1 MAKSPFSS
9 FVIFAEMRT
18 GSNFLEANLNA
29 IPGVKCHGEAFNP
42 YFIGGEGK
50 QEMLGVTIE
59 QRGADPRSLLQA
71 MKAQTPG
78 LSGFRYFNDHDPRVF
93 DMVADDPSVAKVIL
107 TRNHLESY
115 ISWKIAMESD
125 QWWLANTKHLKTVRP
140 RFELDEFERRLENL
154 QQFQRRL
161 LHRLQATGQ
170 TAFYIDYED
179 ILDIDVLNGLA
190 GFLGVEGRLKALDFR
205 FKKQN
210 PEAIEEK
217 VANPDEMRAG
227 LSRIDFFG
235 LTQTPNFEPR
245 RAASVG
251 QYIASDRVPLLFLPV
266 KSAPEARIRKW
277 LNAMGPVT
285 TGMDRQT
292 LRRWREAHP
301 GQRSFTV
308 IRHPLARAHAAFADF
323 IDREWMPELRPYLKR
338 VHKYQ
343 LPPKGAGYT
352 DPAAYR
358 EGLLV
363 FLELI
368 KHVLN
373 GRTELKTPPQ
383 FASQGAVLQGFAGL
397 QGPDVILR
405 EDRLEAGVAYL
416 AAEIG
421 QDLPPL
427 PEPKERSP
435 FALRDLYGPDLE
447 AAARSAYGRD
457 YTAYG
462 FSDWVPYAA

>member
-1 MAKSPFSS
+1 MAKPRFTS
-9 FVIFAEMRT
+9 FVVFAEMRT

-50 QEMLGVTIE
+50 QEMLGVAITD
-59 QRGADPRSLLQA
+59 RNADPRSLLRA
-71 MKAQTPG
+71 MQDQTPG
-78 LSGFRYFNDHDPRVF
+78 LSGFRYFHDHDPRVF
-93 DMVADDPSVAKVIL
+93 DMVVDDPAVAKVIL

-140 RFELDEFERRLENL
+140 RFDLAEFERRMDGL

-161 LHRLQATGQ
+161 LHRLQASGQ

-179 ILDIDVLNGLA
+179 ILDLDVLNGLA
-190 GFLGVEGRLKALDFR
+190 GFLGVEGRLKGLDFR

-210 PEAIEEK
+210 PEAIEDK
-217 VANPDEMRAG
+217 VANPAELRDG
-227 LSRIDFFG
+227 LAKIDFFAIA
-235 LTQTPNFEPR
+235 QTPNFEPR
-245 RAASVG
+245 RAGAVAQYLASEG
-251 QYIASDRVPLLFLPV
+251 KPLLFLPV
-266 KSAPEARIRKW
+266 KSAPEARLRKW
-277 LNAMGPVT
+277 LNGMGPVT

-301 GQRSFTV
+301 GHRSFTV

-323 IDREWMPELRPYLKR
+323 VEKEWMPELRPYLKR
-338 VHKYQ
+338 VHKFQ
-343 LPPKGAGYT
+343 LPPKGKGFAT
-352 DPAAYR
+352 AEEYR
-358 EGLLV
+358 AGLLV
-363 FLELI
+363 FLDLI

-373 GRTELKTPPQ
+373 GRTELKVPPQ
-383 FASQGAVLQGFAGL
+383 FASQGAILQGFAGV
-397 QGPDVILR
+397 QGPDVVLR
-405 EDRLEAGVAYL
+405 EDRLAAGIAFL

-427 PEPKERSP
+427 PPAQDEGPYS
-435 FALRDLYGPDLE
+435 LHSLYGPDLE
-447 AAARSAYGRD
+447 AAARGAYWRD
-457 YTAYG
+457 YAAYG
-462 FSDWVPYAA
+462 FADWAPYAA